1 MPVQSPHQPLFIFP
15 LFLYLSFQY
24 LQLTNASM
32 TRNIRI
38 IPDRPSLLSL
48 GHQTAHQNYDILIL
62 PGGGPGAKTFCDTP
76 AVLEMIH
83 EFQKAGK
90 WVATICAATT
100 ALVAAQ
106 KQFGGEKRRVTSH
119 PSVKKEVEEG
129 GWEYSEERVVV
140 DGMLVTSRG

>member
-1 MPVQSPHQPLFIFP
+1 
-15 LFLYLSFQY
+15 
-24 LQLTNASM
+24 M

-83 EFQKAGK
+83 EFHKKPGNGLRLSAP
-90 WVATICAATT
+90 
-100 ALVAAQ
+100 
-106 KQFGGEKRRVTSH
+106 RRQ
-119 PSVKKEVEEG
+119 
-129 GWEYSEERVVV
+129 R
-140 DGMLVTSRG
+140 